1 MLVEMKPA
9 PHTCWKCDAALENL
23 LLPVPRLA
31 KCKACN
37 ADLHVCRMCNFYD
50 TTVSNQC
57 REPIAEKVNDKQ
69 RSNFCGYYQPFTGTR
84 KSTDT
89 GKQTAQ
95 NQLDA
100 LFGLNTSSSN
110 SKQMSAEDE
119 AKRKLEELFGIKD
132 GNKSNTGGQA

>member
-1 MLVEMKPA
+1 MKPA
-9 PHTCWKCDAALENL
+9 TYTCWKCNAALVEM

-37 ADLHVCRMCNFYD
+37 ADLHVCRMCSFYD

-69 RSNFCGYYQPFTGTR
+69 RSNFCGYFQPATLVRPGT
-84 KSTDT
+84 DG
-89 GKQTAQ
+89 GKQSAQ

-100 LFGLNTSSSN
+100 LFGLGTGKSDT
-110 SKQMSAEDE
+110 KLLSAEEE
-119 AKRKLEELFGIKD
+119 AKRKLAELFGLKD
-132 GNKSNTGGQA
+132 GNKN